1 MGTAGEARYVTFWS
15 VYVGYGQIKKE
26 VIYLV
31 YQWKLPGIYSVPA
44 QTAGEELA
52 RIHEKRGSLTPVG
65 IVDES
70 RPEQA
75 PLHPVFEWDDWK
87 AAEEWRKQQAK
98 QLVCCIVVKQENAK
112 AEQVEVRAFE
122 HVQGGYHPVQ
132 VILREPDMKLE
143 LMRDVLR
150 MTDAYKE
157 KLRSLIDVSNAVESA
172 IEAIDVMSGVFRN
185 EMSRQAGGQA

>member
-1 MGTAGEARYVTFWS
+1 MVFQFKQGLGSLFPVS
-15 VYVGYGQIKKE
+15 
-26 VIYLV
+26 
-31 YQWKLPGIYSVPA
+31 A

-52 RIHEKRGSLTPVG
+52 RIHEKRGSLTPSG

-70 RPEQA
+70 RTEQA

-98 QLVCCIVVKQENAK
+98 QLVCCIVVQQENEK

-122 HVQGGYHPVQ
+122 HVQGSYHPVQ
-132 VILREPDMKLE
+132 VILREPDMKME
-143 LMRDVLR
+143 LMRDVLK

-157 KLRSLIDVSNAVESA
+157 KLRAIIDISPAVERT
-172 IEAIDVMSGVFRN
+172 IETIDGMSGVLRD
-185 EMSRQAGGQA
+185 EMSRRTGATE

>member
-1 MGTAGEARYVTFWS
+1 MGHC
-15 VYVGYGQIKKE
+15 KE
-26 VIYLV
+26 RFGRRGTPKTKEESDLV
-31 YQWKLPGIYSVPA
+31 YQWKLPGLYSVPA
-44 QTAGEELA
+44 QAAGEELA
-52 RIHEKRGSLTPVG
+52 RIHEKRGCLTPAG

-75 PLHPVFEWDDWK
+75 PLHPVFEWNDRK

-98 QLVCCIVVKQENAK
+98 QLVCCIVVQKENAK
-112 AEQVEVRAFE
+112 AEPVEVRAFE

-132 VILREPDMKLE
+132 VILREPDMKME

-150 MTDAYKE
+150 MTDSYKE
-157 KLRSLIDVSNAVESA
+157 KLQSLIDVSTAVERT

-185 EMSRQAGGQA
+185 EMSRQAREQA

>member
-1 MGTAGEARYVTFWS
+1 M
-15 VYVGYGQIKKE
+15 
-26 VIYLV
+26 V
-31 YQWKLPGIYSVPA
+31 YQYKLPGLYSVPA

-52 RIHEKRGSLTPVG
+52 RIHEKRGSLTPAG

-98 QLVCCIVVKQENAK
+98 QLVCCIVVQQETAK
-112 AEQVEVRAFE
+112 AETVEVRAFE

-132 VILREPDMKLE
+132 VVLRDPYMKLE
-143 LMRDVLR
+143 LIRDVLKI
-150 MTDAYKE
+150 TDAYKE
-157 KLRSLIDVSNAVESA
+157 KLRSLIDVSPTVERT
-172 IEAIDVMSGVFRN
+172 IETIDGMSNVLRD
-185 EMSRQAGGQA
+185 EMSRRTEAQA